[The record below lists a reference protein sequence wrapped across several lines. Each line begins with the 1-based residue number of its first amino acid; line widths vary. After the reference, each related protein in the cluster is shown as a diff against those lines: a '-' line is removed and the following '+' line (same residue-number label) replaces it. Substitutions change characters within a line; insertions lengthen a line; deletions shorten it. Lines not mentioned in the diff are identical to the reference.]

1 MENAGELGV
10 AYMEIMTDQR
20 FRRTIKYLRAFLI
33 VASIAVALAIFCY
46 VSILIYAK
54 ILGPPPLAVPQSS
67 LYYADDGTLI
77 GESHSGQKRYWVP
90 LEDISPELVE
100 STLAI
105 EDRSFFHHHGFDYK
119 RIAGAAL
126 ADLKALAKVQ
136 GASTISQQYARNLF
150 LEHEKTWKR
159 KLLEAFY
166 TIRIEMNY
174 TKNEILEGYL
184 NTIYYGEG
192 AYGIQAASQFYFN
205 KNAKDLNLAEAA
217 MLAGIPK
224 GPSIYSPLA
233 SMDKAKERQQL
244 ILNTMTKEQMI
255 TAEEARAA
263 ANTQIDIN
271 GNHTHSVTK
280 VAPYFQDAVKNALK
294 NILELDERTIELGGL
309 RVYTT
314 LNTKQQED
322 AEKNIEKLIATD
334 SDIQVG
340 LVAMNPKNGHIKAMV
355 GGRNY
360 EQSPFNRATQAVR
373 HPGSTIKPFLYYT
386 AIEQGFTPSTTM
398 RSEITTFRFEDHQ
411 PEYTPHN
418 YNNLYAN
425 KEITMA
431 QALAL
436 SDNIYAVKTHLFLG
450 EDALVKASKKFGIST
465 NMNAV
470 PSLALGT
477 SGVRVVEMA
486 NAYSH
491 FANGGKKVNP
501 VFITRVENHR
511 GEIIFEHTTEE
522 ETILQPEAA
531 FVTTHMMTGMFDR
544 KLNGYTSVT
553 GNTIINKMTRIY
565 AGKSGS
571 TNTDNWMIGFAPQL
585 VTAVWTGFDQGQ
597 PIENVAE
604 KGYAKNIWI
613 HFMEDALEDEPIK
626 SFKAPKG
633 TVGAYI
639 NPENGKLATED
650 CPVQRLTYFVAGTE
664 PTEYCTDHILDGEE
678 HKEKEFNTKKEEK
691 IPWYKKLF
699 DWRH

>member
-1 MENAGELGV
+1 MEL
-10 AYMEIMTDQR
+10 MTDQR
-20 FRRTIKYLRAFLI
+20 FKRTIKYLRALLI
-33 VASIAVALAIFCY
+33 IGSICVALAIVAY

-67 LYYADDGTLI
+67 LYYSDDGTII
-77 GESHSGQKRYWVP
+77 GESHSGQKRYWVA
-90 LEDISPELVE
+90 LDDISPDLVNA
-100 STLAI
+100 TLAI
-105 EDRSFFHHHGFDYK
+105 EDRSFYQHHGFDYK
-119 RIAGAAL
+119 RIAGAVL
-126 ADLKALAKVQ
+126 ADIKAMAKVQ

-174 TKNEILEGYL
+174 TKDEILEGYL

-192 AYGIQAASQFYFN
+192 AYGVQAASQFYFG
-205 KNAKDLNLAEAA
+205 KNASELSLAEAA

-233 SMDKAKERQQL
+233 SMEKASSRQQL
-244 ILNTMTKEQMI
+244 ILKMMANNDLI
-255 TAEEARAA
+255 TETEAA
-263 ANTQIDIN
+263 AASEVKLNVV
-271 GNHTHSVTK
+271 GEHTHSVGK
-280 VAPYFQDAVKNALK
+280 IAPYFQDAVKSALK
-294 NILELDERTIELGGL
+294 NVLKLDERTIELGGL

-314 LNTKQQED
+314 LDTKQQED
-322 AEKNIEKLIATD
+322 AENNIEKLIAKD
-334 SDIQVG
+334 SEIQVG
-340 LVAMNPKNGHIKAMV
+340 LVAMNPVNGHVKAMV

-360 EQSPFNRATQAVR
+360 DESPFNRATQAVR
-373 HPGSTIKPFLYYT
+373 QPGSTMKPFLYYK

-398 RSEITTFRFEDHQ
+398 RSEITTFKFDDNRAD
-411 PEYTPHN
+411 YTPHN

-436 SDNIYAVKTHLFLG
+436 SDNVFAVKTHLFLG
-450 EDALVKASKKFGIST
+450 EEALVDTAKRLGIST
-465 NMNAV
+465 DLQKV

-491 FANGGKKVNP
+491 FANGGKKVSP
-501 VFITRVENHR
+501 VLITRVEDHR
-511 GEIIFEHTTEE
+511 GDVIYEHKPVEE
-522 ETILQPEAA
+522 EVLRPDAA
-531 FVTTHMMTGMFDR
+531 FVTTHMMTGMFNR

-553 GNTIINKMTRIY
+553 GNTVINDISRIY

-571 TNTDNWMIGFAPQL
+571 TNTDNWMVGFTPQL
-585 VTAVWTGFDQGQ
+585 VTAVWTGYDEGK
-597 PIENVAE
+597 PIEIVAD
-604 KGYAKNIWI
+604 KSYAKNIWA
-613 HFMEDALEDEPIK
+613 HFMEDALEGEAVK

-633 TVGAYI
+633 TVGVYI

-650 CPVQRLTYFVAGTE
+650 CPVRRLTYYVTGTE
-664 PTEYCTDHILDGEE
+664 PTEYCVDHILDEE
-678 HKEKEFNTKKEEK
+678 EVPSKEKPREKEEK
-691 IPWYKKLF
+691 IPWYKKIFMSDRWL
-699 DWRH
+699 